1 MLVRHENELRSILRK
16 YDDFGFEVY
25 DLVNYPERL
34 LNSEN
39 FGNTVIGS
47 IDKRRVIQLDSLAIT
62 GQKYIETGS
71 VLPTLSKKS
80 LARIQS
86 SFLISEDPQRR
97 LDVRKAATLMHQ
109 VSLVQ
114 HIFDKPELQRVLIGD
129 EVGLGK
135 TIEAGLIVQRIL
147 KQNPNHRIL
156 YLAPAKLVQNVATEF
171 IDKLDLNA
179 RVWVAGSGTDARLGS
194 DNLVIA
200 SINKAVFGEN
210 STKIIESGPWDVLIV
225 DECHHL
231 SDWGKG
237 GGNPNRAY
245 KLVSQLIKNQ
255 HSSGRVILLSGT
267 PHQGSE
273 TRFVNILRL
282 LSEDPDNYQGA
293 SGKVIFR
300 TKDRILDW
308 RGKPLFPTR
317 QVNSPIAVSMGDD
330 YEDWYYSIAN
340 LYQADSFGTNASRAA
355 GWAKGLALQWAAS
368 SVEAGLAFLVRL
380 GIRRLNWSFEE
391 KVIKDALPLMRPY
404 RGGSEDEVIQYL
416 YERIKKDIGNS
427 QINPTLDDEVNDGIQ
442 DEEDDW
448 RPDTNLLR
456 ELIFD
461 AIKLLKNKSSSY
473 KWNELL
479 SLIDKNPQ
487 EKIVLFAQPIETVM
501 VVAKLLQEKYGERP
515 SIIIGSQKENERKNE
530 VDKFRSTN
538 GPRFLVSS
546 KAGGEGLNLQCSRW
560 LIHLDIPWNPMDLE
574 QRIGR
579 VHRFGSRKTILVD
592 TIVTAGSR
600 EVEMYETARRK
611 LAMVAQHMDS
621 EAFENLFTRV
631 MSLVPPKELE
641 GVLSASFVKEEYTT
655 SFDQEIGRLVKE
667 GFDTWNEYDSK
678 YREQSQKIRSL
689 DSGLADWH
697 DIQSYITEYCDA
709 KKVEDVSFTSF
720 DFLDGEIVAVEDSV
734 NAFQVDDEVFSTGDT
749 GGLIPVDKS
758 GKQVKQMGLN
768 SAIIKKQLRKHFD
781 DYEEGGVAF
790 LRKPKELDF
799 LNTKSEFT
807 FIYFF
812 VIQRLRQDGTSWV
825 ELNVK
830 NKVYIQHN
838 DHEINE
844 MTPNDLR
851 KLMNALL
858 QSIKVKDTSGLKMIN
873 WSKLEEREKEIIQTL
888 RKPEEKDIEFGIRH
902 AVWPIGLI
910 IFV

>member
-1 MLVRHENELRSILRK
+1 MLVRHDNEIRSILRT
-16 YDDFGFEVY
+16 YEDFGFEVY
-25 DLVNYPERL
+25 DLANYPERL
-34 LNSEN
+34 LSEDKL
-39 FGNTVIGS
+39 GITVIGS
-47 IDKRRVIQLDSLAIT
+47 VDKRRVKPLDSLAKT
-62 GQKYIETGS
+62 GDLYLQKGLA
-71 VLPTLSKKS
+71 LPSLSKKT
-80 LARIQS
+80 LARIHA

-97 LDVRKAATLMHQ
+97 LDIRKAATLMHQ

-179 RVWVAGSGTDARLGS
+179 RVWIAGSATDARLGS
-194 DNLVIA
+194 DKLIIA

-245 KLVSQLIKNQ
+245 KLVAQLIKNQ

-282 LSEDPDNYQGA
+282 LSEDPNNFQGA
-293 SGKVIFR
+293 TGRVIFR

-317 QVNSPIAVSMGDD
+317 QVNPPIAVSMGDD

-340 LYQADSFGTNASRAA
+340 LYQVDTFGSKASRAA

-380 GIRRLNWSFEE
+380 GIRRLNWPCDEPA
-391 KVIKDALPLMRPY
+391 IQQALPLMRPY
-404 RGGSEDEVIQYL
+404 RGGSEDQLIHHL
-416 YERIKKDIGNS
+416 YERIKKDIGS
-427 QINPTLDDEVNDGIQ
+427 TQINPSLDDEESDGILE
-442 DEEDDW
+442 EEDDW
-448 RPDTNLLR
+448 RPDPILLR

-461 AIKLLKNKSSSY
+461 AIKLLKNKSSTY
-473 KWNELL
+473 KWDALL
-479 SLIDKNPQ
+479 SLIDKHPQ

-501 VVAKLLQEKYGERP
+501 VVAKLLKEKYGERP

-530 VDKFRSTN
+530 VDNFRSTN

-600 EVEMYETARRK
+600 EVQMYETARRK
-611 LAMVAQHMDS
+611 LAMVAQHMDP
-621 EAFENLFTRV
+621 EAFDNLFTRV

-641 GVLSASFVKEEYTT
+641 GVMAASFVKEEYTT

-667 GFDTWNEYDSK
+667 GFDTWNQYDSK
-678 YREQSQKIRSL
+678 YREQSQNIRTL
-689 DSGLADWH
+689 DAGLAEWE
-697 DIQSYITEYCDA
+697 DIQEYITEYCDA
-709 KKVEDVSFTSF
+709 QKVDDVSFTSF
-720 DFLDGEIVAVEDSV
+720 DFSNGEIVAVEDSV
-734 NAFQVDDEVFSTGDT
+734 NAFQIDGEIFSTGDT
-749 GGLIPVDKS
+749 GGLIPVDQL
-758 GKQVKQMGLN
+758 GKQVKQIGLN
-768 SAIIKKQLRKHFD
+768 SSIIKKQLRKHFD
-781 DYEEGGVAF
+781 DYEESGVAF
-790 LRKPKELDF
+790 IRKSKELEF
-799 LNTKSEFT
+799 LQTNPGYI

-812 VIQRLRQDGTSWV
+812 VIQRLRQDGSSWV
-825 ELNVK
+825 ELNLK
-830 NKVYIQHN
+830 NKVLIQSGEE
-838 DHEINE
+838 DLKELSSE
-844 MTPNDLR
+844 DLR
-851 KLMNALL
+851 SLMRFIH
-858 QSIKVKDTSGLKMIN
+858 QSIKVKDSSALKNID
-873 WSKLEEREKEIIQTL
+873 WQKVEVVEKRVFQEL
-888 RKPEEKDIEFGIRH
+888 RKPNDEDIALGIRH

-910 IFV
+910 VFV